1 MRAAHGAEVGGFGSV
16 LGEGFVVIEAGGDR
30 IEAEV
35 ELVFPAEFEAG
46 FAEGV
51 VAVLGTGVAFGEVGE
66 CLGWREGDR
75 VIIWIVSA
83 LAVGGNEEV
92 GGRSC

>member
-16 LGEGFVVIEAGGDR
+16 LGEGFVVIEAGGDG

-35 ELVFPAEFEAG
+35 ELVFPAEFKTG

-51 VAVLGTGVAFGEVGE
+51 VAVLGTGVAFGEVRSMGGE
-66 CLGWREGDR
+66 LVGDGT
-75 VIIWIVSA
+75 VV
-83 LAVGGNEEV
+83 N
-92 GGRSC
+92 